1 MFMSEQQL
9 HSSFFFRAGRR
20 AMKVLLAISSVF
32 FSSGLLAQEFF
43 AAEPYG
49 GTAGL
54 KDLIRLEMVYPEQD
68 MRKGMEGEVKLLV
81 ATKENGDVSSIEVT
95 RSVTPAMDSEAVRI
109 LRKVLW
115 KPARYN
121 GNAVADSQTVTVPFN
136 IKKYNRACADRGY
149 TAIIYPY
156 EPVDESGKVYSFKDV
171 NELPRLLFKDQSM
184 TLGAFINKEIQYPD
198 AAVKFNIM
206 GKETVWFVVEPN
218 GIITNIQPENYVGA
232 GCWEEAVR
240 LVRMLKWYPG
250 IKNGNAVR
258 TSMTISITFNLSEGS
273 GLHYVPTQ
281 LNNTVKQ

>member
-1 MFMSEQQL
+1 MDEQRFP
-9 HSSFFFRAGRR
+9 SSSFFRAGHLT
-20 AMKVLLAISSVF
+20 MKVILTISAVF
-32 FSSGLLAQEFF
+32 FSSRVSAQEFL

-54 KDLIRLEMVYPEQD
+54 KDLIRLEMIYPEED
-68 MRKGMEGEVKLLV
+68 MRKGTEGEVKLLI
-81 ATKENGDVSSIEVT
+81 ATDEKGAVSSIKVT

-121 GNAVADSQTVTVPFN
+121 GKAVADSQTVTIPFS

-156 EPVDESGKVYSFKDV
+156 EPVDESGKVCSFKDV
-171 NELPRLLFKDQSM
+171 NELPRLLFKDKSM
-184 TLGAFINKEIQYPD
+184 TLGAFINKEIQYPE

-240 LVRMLKWYPG
+240 LVRMLRWYPG
-250 IKNGNAVR
+250 IKNGKAVR

-281 LNNTVKQ
+281 LNNTVQQ